1 MIPEDTA
8 VNDLAAAWWPLAV
21 KTAHRCAERWRVP
34 HLADEFE
41 SAAGVALL
49 AGVRRF
55 LEREGDKPPVAAF
68 VKKAVQWAAYEV
80 LQDERQRRALATGA
94 KIGGTDGGTLEALLA
109 ARGPDPLE
117 GVARR
122 EAAALAAA
130 LLDRAAL
137 TANEREA
144 VVRHFADGVPCEV
157 LAEERGCSR
166 QNVYQFATNGLKKL
180 RAVAGVTGAPTN
192 LQRLNSRTE
201 AVRKL
206 RAAGVPVAEIARA
219 LGVSRAAVYCCSTAP
234 RAAPVNPA

>member
-1 MIPEDTA
+1 MIPDNSA
-8 VNDLAAAWWPLAV
+8 VNDLAAQWWPLAV

-41 SAAGVALL
+41 SAAGGALL
-49 AGVRRF
+49 AGVRRY

-68 VKKAVQWAAYEV
+68 VKKAVAWAAYEV
-80 LQDERQRRALATGA
+80 LQDERQQRAIGTGA
-94 KIGGTDGGTLEALLA
+94 DGRALEALLA

-117 GVARR
+117 GATTR

-166 QNVYQFATNGLKKL
+166 QNVYQLATSGLKKL
-180 RAVAGVTGAPTN
+180 RAVAGVQGAPAN
-192 LQRLNSRTE
+192 VQRPNSRTE
-201 AVRKL
+201 AVRRM
-206 RAAGVPVAEIARA
+206 RAAGVPVAEIVRA
-219 LGVSRAAVYCCSTAP
+219 LGVTRAAVYCCSTAP
-234 RAAPVNPA
+234 RTAPVSA